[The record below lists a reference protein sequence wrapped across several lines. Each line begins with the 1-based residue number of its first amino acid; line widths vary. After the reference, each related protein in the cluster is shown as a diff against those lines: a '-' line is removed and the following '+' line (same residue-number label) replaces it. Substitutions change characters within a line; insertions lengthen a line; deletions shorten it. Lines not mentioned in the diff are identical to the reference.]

1 MSPLSFVYK
10 FLSLSSDTFFY
21 DFFLIYWLFIIDSRI
36 NKIMYFAYLVIFQ
49 ILADNSSVKYSWKCQ
64 GNEMPSR
71 LSDIVSAR
79 SSRKWLILGI
89 GLVLV
94 VIICVSISV
103 PLVTASRRNR
113 EASSLDIANKIL
125 EKFPLIDGWVEI
137 LFPLPYDYDTYLAF
151 IYFLFTISLTQL

>member
-1 MSPLSFVYK
+1 
-10 FLSLSSDTFFY
+10 
-21 DFFLIYWLFIIDSRI
+21 
-36 NKIMYFAYLVIFQ
+36 MYFAYLVIFQ

-89 GLVLV
+89 GLVSV

-103 PLVTASRRNR
+103 PLATAARRNR
-113 EASSLDIANKIL
+113 EASSLDIANRIL

-137 LFPLPYDYDTYLAF
+137 LFLLPYDYDTYLAF
-151 IYFLFTISLTQL
+151 IYFFYYFIIFFFLWKLVGYLFLPTNKGMHIWIQWMIESHRSQTFK